1 MTDLDQ
7 FRTFLQKTNT
17 DHDIRTHDLY
27 TKRATMLVEVLPGS
41 QAHFEAEFDDG
52 GNIISIGQW
61 DEKSIHWV
69 NGRTYKRRK

>member
-17 DHDIRTHDLY
+17 PHDFRTHDLHS
-27 TKRATMLVEVLPGS
+27 KAEGATVLIEVLRGYR
-41 QAHFEAEFDDG
+41 AHFEAEFDND

-61 DEKSIHWV
+61 DEM
-69 NGRTYKRRK
+69 